1 VSIEKV
7 RAGLQQKDEE
17 PKSDMAGT
25 VVKNIEVIVSKN
37 VTFISD
43 VLLAD

>member
-1 VSIEKV
+1 MSIGKV
-7 RAGLQQKDEE
+7 RAGLQQTDEE

-25 VVKNIEVIVSKN
+25 VVKNIEFIVSKN
-37 VTFISD
+37 ATLFSD